1 MFAASSICRLSGRG
15 EVSLGRVGFSQRP
28 NFETLLRMDDG
39 LEQVNLPQMFSWLSS
54 NIAEYPNTQSLKM
67 HARIQERGL
76 RPHFHLERA
85 DHPLCRGFHEG
96 ITPER
101 VKEIM
106 FRALPPQPRFS

>member
-1 MFAASSICRLSGRG
+1 
-15 EVSLGRVGFSQRP
+15 VGFSHRP

-39 LEQVNLPQMFSWLSS
+39 LEQVNLPQMFSRLSS